1 MQAANLGKEKI
12 VHTRREFLLTTALVT
27 ASMAMPRM
35 AFGQSANTITI
46 AIGDEP
52 TTMDQTIAWTAVDYN
67 TIENYAEYL
76 FPRNTAGEI
85 VPGLAESW
93 TYSEDGKTLQVKLAD
108 GVTFHDGSPFTSADV
123 IFSYERGSEK
133 SATVRN
139 RLRSLDHIEAVDD
152 HNVVFHFT
160 NADVTFLPNR
170 GAAMMASKTYFDSV
184 GEEEFSRM
192 PVGTGPY
199 KFVAYSVG
207 ESVEMERFDGYY
219 GTVPPI
225 ARARFV
231 FIPDETTRVASLQA
245 GETDLIMACPYY
257 AVIGF
262 DGTGEFKTEKLP
274 VNHPTMSVV
283 FSTQNP
289 DDPWHDKRVRLAM
302 AHAVDCD
309 AIINGVL
316 FGVPD
321 RLAFLGPN
329 EVGYDPDLKPYT
341 YDPER
346 AKALLAE
353 AGFAE
358 GFDMELNYAMTGR
371 VQMNPQVAEAIASY
385 FEAVGIRT
393 RLIGE
398 EWETYRAKYNA
409 QKEPGSSYV
418 GLFTHGRAGGPDPT
432 YNINLFFGP
441 KGPISIYNNP
451 ELDAINTEATSTMDN
466 AARAE
471 LIQKA
476 VNLIQAEVPSFP
488 IYNNYAVYAMKS
500 NVDFK
505 PTQGLNF
512 DLVLVKDMSFA

>member
-1 MQAANLGKEKI
+1 VQ
-12 VHTRREFLLTTALVT
+12 TRRDFLITTALVS
-27 ASMAMPRM
+27 ASLALPRM
-35 AFGQSANTITI
+35 AFAQASDTITI

-52 TTMDQTIAWTAVDYN
+52 TTMDQTIAWTGVDYN

-93 TYSEDGKTLQVKLAD
+93 TYSEDGKTLEVKLRE
-108 GVTFHDGSPFTSADV
+108 GVTFHDGSPFTAADV
-123 IFSYERGSEK
+123 EFSYARGSEL

-139 RLRSLDHIEAVDD
+139 RLRSLESLEVVDD
-152 HNVVFHFT
+152 HNIVFHFT
-160 NADVTFLPNR
+160 NPDVTFLPNR
-170 GAAMMASKTYFDSV
+170 GAAMIASKTYFDAV
-184 GEEEFSRM
+184 GEEEFARM

-199 KFVAYSVG
+199 KFVSYSVG
-207 ESVEMERFDGYY
+207 ENVEVERFDDYY

-231 FIPDETTRVASLQA
+231 FIADETTRVASLQA

-262 DGTGEFKTEKLP
+262 DGTDEFKTEKLP
-274 VNHPTMSVV
+274 LNHPTMSIV

-289 DDPWHDKRVRLAM
+289 DDPWYDKRVRLAL
-302 AHAVDCD
+302 AHAVDYD
-309 AIINGVL
+309 AIISGVL
-316 FGVPD
+316 FGVPE
-321 RLAFLGPN
+321 RLAFLGPD
-329 EVGYDPDLKPYT
+329 EVGYDPELKPYP

-353 AGFAE
+353 AGFAD
-358 GFDMELNYAMTGR
+358 GFDMELNYAVTGR

-385 FEAVGIRT
+385 FETVGVRT

-398 EWETYRAKYNA
+398 EWEAYRAKYNA
-409 QKEPGSSYV
+409 QKEPGASYV

-432 YNINLFFGP
+432 YNINLFFGA

-451 ELDAINTEATSTMDN
+451 ELDAINSQATATMDETE
-466 AARAE
+466 RAK
-471 LIQKA
+471 LIQQA
-476 VNLIQAEVPSFP
+476 IDLIHDEVPSFP
-488 IYNNYAVYAMKS
+488 VYNNFAVYAMKS
-500 NVDFK
+500 NVAFV
-505 PTQGLNF
+505 PTRGFNF
-512 DLVLVKDMSFA
+512 DLVLVKDMSFV